1 MLLTLSV
8 ALALGLLI
16 AVVVPLLASVNSQ
29 SFPPHIV
36 QGSASLLGQTVD
48 EGTVVRAWT
57 SVEQVA
63 EAPVDA
69 DGNYRLSV
77 PVDASSASQV
87 IGFTVG
93 NYTDWSRVTLAVGGD
108 TTLNLNANGC
118 GQALP
123 GSGATR
129 TASGSLV
136 KTCLLFENS
145 TKYGKWYYFA
155 IPKRTAITIS
165 MSTVFSK
172 SLYLR

>member
-1 MLLTLSV
+1 MRKRFSILPPPPRVLLLTLSV

-16 AVVVPLLASVNSQ
+16 AAVVPLLASVNSQ

-77 PVDASSASQV
+77 PVDASSAGQV

-93 NYTDWSRVTLAVGGD
+93 NYVINWGRVTLAVDGD
-108 TTLNLNANGC
+108 TTLNANGC
-118 GQALP
+118 AQPCPAP
-123 GSGATR
+123 ATR
-129 TASGSLV
+129 TVSKPRLRASPARLRHHSHRLQ
-136 KTCLLFENS
+136 
-145 TKYGKWYYFA
+145 
-155 IPKRTAITIS
+155 
-165 MSTVFSK
+165 FSRQD
-172 SLYLR
+172 LPFL